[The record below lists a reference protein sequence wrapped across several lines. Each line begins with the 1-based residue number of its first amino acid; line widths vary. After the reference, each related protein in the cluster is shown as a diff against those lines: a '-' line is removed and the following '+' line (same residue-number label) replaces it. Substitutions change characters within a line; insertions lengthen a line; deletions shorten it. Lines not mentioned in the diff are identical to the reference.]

1 VNHEQIQTISLDKI
15 KANNLVRDGKYDEQ
29 ELIGLAITIREVGQ
43 LVPIRVQQDG
53 EFYSILDGHR
63 RYEAMRR
70 LKRPDI
76 AAIVDQPL
84 DEGQSLHRQ
93 WVANCQRVEVPAI
106 GRARAIKRLIE
117 LTGWSHSE
125 AARRL
130 GKTPAAI
137 SRALAIAELPEP
149 IVASVEQGSLPPS
162 TAVELA
168 KIIDP
173 QKQAELATAAASGQL
188 TRDEVAAE
196 VASQKKGRK
205 KAKRKTAETAVIPL
219 SDGRKV
225 EVTARELSVDTA
237 VQCLEEA
244 LDELRQVKASGG
256 DLDQLKRLRRE
267 RAKSSQAA

>member
-1 VNHEQIQTISLDKI
+1 VNHEQIQILSLDKI

-53 EFYSILDGHR
+53 EFYAILDGHR
-63 RYEAMRR
+63 RFEAMRR

-106 GRARAIKRLIE
+106 DRARAIKRLIAV
-117 LTGWSHSE
+117 TGWSHSE
-125 AARRL
+125 AARQL

-137 SRALAIAELPEP
+137 SRALAIDDLPEP
-149 IVASVEQGSLPPS
+149 IVASVEQGHLAPS

-173 QKQAELATAAASGQL
+173 QKQAELATRAASGQL

-205 KAKRKTAETAVIPL
+205 KRRRKAEAN
-219 SDGRKV
+219 V
-225 EVTARELSVDTA
+225 EIVVAGGDRITVTGRELSLASVK
-237 VQCLEEA
+237 QCLEEA
-244 LDELRQVKASGG
+244 LDQVRQVQANGG
-256 DLDQLKRLRRE
+256 DVDQLKRRCRE
-267 RAKSSQAA
+267 KMKASQAA